1 MKLEA
6 LAKESDD
13 PALATL
19 RDRLQSITDK
29 LEGRGEKLD
38 SMVGRIADLTENVK
52 ALELWI
58 VTVVQNLQSKY
69 ILCYGCTSKLKPLWQ
84 ACDNIDHKIIFSL
97 LTTKVN
103 FYIHQFNSDDSH
115 NSGLLAE

>member
-69 ILCYGCTSKLKPLWQ
+69 ILWVMLWMHFQSKTIVAGLW
-84 ACDNIDHKIIFSL
+84 
-97 LTTKVN
+97 
-103 FYIHQFNSDDSH
+103 
-115 NSGLLAE
+115 

>member
-69 ILCYGCTSKLKPLWQ
+69 IQCYEFTSKLRLLWQ
-84 ACDNIDHKIIFSL
+84 ACDNINRKMIFSL
-97 LTTKVN
+97 LTAKVK
-103 FYIHQFNSDDSH
+103 YIC
-115 NSGLLAE
+115 LLTGSIQIIVTIVAF